1 MAKKAN
7 TKADTIEP
15 TIKKSVLKSPALP
28 WAIIT
33 IALSVAVGFAIGWHT
48 NHNMSQAIESRANQV
63 AELKADKIV
72 SDLKSQ
78 EQ

>member
-1 MAKKAN
+1 MAKKE
-7 TKADTIEP
+7 TTTVP
-15 TIKKSVLKSPALP
+15 TIKKQSVLKSPALP

-33 IALSVAVGFAIGWHT
+33 IALSVAVGFAIGWQT
-48 NHNMSQAIESRANQV
+48 NHNMNQAIESRANQA
-63 AELKADKIV
+63 AELKANKIV